1 MRLLEATMQPG
12 MSVAAVADRHGVS
25 RSLLFYWRK
34 QAKAGLMPGVTPL
47 AASDVPVFAPVVVAA
62 SVPPHLKPSSKP
74 PRKMAPRADCTVEV
88 TLGNGRVLKAD
99 EGIAPERLS
108 ALVAALDR

>member
-1 MRLLEATMQPG
+1 
-12 MSVAAVADRHGVS
+12 
-25 RSLLFYWRK
+25 
-34 QAKAGLMPGVTPL
+34 MPGVTPL
-47 AASDVPVFAPVVVAA
+47 ASLAAPVFAPVIVAVEA
-62 SVPPHLKPSSKP
+62 LARQKPSPKP
-74 PRKMAPRADCTVEV
+74 SRKMAPRADSTVEV